1 MDALGLHQALAITL
15 ARQNINITN
24 ITPEFVMFDY
34 QFRLK
39 NGQPK
44 WAKMFYRRNTQDD
57 SIRTMIEDI
66 LEIVRA
72 SRMEVE
78 ENEWK

>member
-1 MDALGLHQALAITL
+1 MDALELQQAIAIKL

-24 ITPEFVMFDY
+24 ITDEFVLFDF
-34 QFRLK
+34 QFRLR
-39 NGQPK
+39 NGQAR
-44 WAKMFYRRNTQDD
+44 WAKMFYKRDPQND
-57 SIRTMIEDI
+57 SIRTMVDDI

-72 SRMEVE
+72 TRMEVE

>member
-1 MDALGLHQALAITL
+1 MDALGLHQALAIKL
-15 ARQNINITN
+15 ARQNINITS
-24 ITPEFVMFDY
+24 ITPDFVMFDY
-34 QFRLK
+34 QFRLR
-39 NGQPK
+39 NGQTR
-44 WAKMFYRRNTQDD
+44 WAKMFYKRNPQDE
-57 SIRTMIEDI
+57 SIRTMVEDI

>member
-1 MDALGLHQALAITL
+1 MDALELQQALAIKL
-15 ARQNINITN
+15 AKQNINITN
-24 ITPEFVMFDY
+24 ITPDFVLFDY

-44 WAKMFYRRNTQDD
+44 WAKMFYKRNTQDD
-57 SIRTMIEDI
+57 SIRTAVEDI

-72 SRMEVE
+72 TRMEVE
-78 ENEWK
+78 ENVWE

>member
-1 MDALGLHQALAITL
+1 MDALGLHQALAIKL

-24 ITPEFVMFDY
+24 ITPDFVMFDY
-34 QFRLK
+34 PFRLR
-39 NGQPK
+39 NGQTR
-44 WAKMFYRRNTQDD
+44 WAKMFYKRNLQDD
-57 SIRTMIEDI
+57 SIRTMVEDI